1 MHEHSSSQPDPVV
14 AAVGVEFDENDVPS
28 PSSKQEA
35 ADSPLAE
42 AVHSAWSSENLPTQ
56 FLSTLGLWNKER
68 VKELTDR

>member
-1 MHEHSSSQPDPVV
+1 MHEHSSNQSDPVV

-28 PSSKQEA
+28 PSSKEA
-35 ADSPLAE
+35 ASPLAE
-42 AVHSAWSSENLPTQ
+42 AHSAWSSENLPAQ